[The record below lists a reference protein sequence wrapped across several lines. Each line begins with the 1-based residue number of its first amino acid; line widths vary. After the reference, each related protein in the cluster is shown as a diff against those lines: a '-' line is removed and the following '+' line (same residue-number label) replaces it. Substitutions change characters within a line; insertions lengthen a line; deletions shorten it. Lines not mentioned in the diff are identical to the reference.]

1 MYIQFLGAAET
12 VTGSCFL
19 VDTGLTRLLV
29 DCGLFQGSKEIKE
42 RNYRNFPIAPS
53 SVDYVLLTHAHID
66 HSGLLP
72 KFIKHGFKGRV
83 IATSATVDL
92 CEILLPDCGHIQEME
107 VERKNRKYRRQGRKL
122 IEPIYTAADGANAL
136 KYFER
141 VNYNETISV
150 SPDVKICFR
159 DAGHILGSSMIEMWV
174 RENDGKETKLVFSG
188 DIGNTDQ
195 PFIKDPAFIAEADY
209 VIMESTYGNRLHQD
223 ADNKLELLQKAIVDT
238 YNKGGKLII
247 PAFAAGRTQ
256 DILYSI
262 NELRMKKAI
271 PEIPIYIDSPMAIKA
286 TEIFRKNCDICDY
299 ETRELIAKGCN
310 PLEMS
315 NIKTTLTME
324 ESRELNFLKGR
335 AIIISASGMCDAGR
349 IKHHLRHNL
358 WRPEC
363 TVLFVGYQ
371 AEGTLGRRILSG
383 EKTVRIHG
391 EEVVV
396 RAEIR
401 NIDGYSAHADQPA
414 LLNWIKQFSSNLK
427 QVFIVHGEA
436 RAAATLEKL
445 IKAEGINACV
455 PHWLEKVDLTS
466 PVHQRVPQIF
476 VDTWQSINEKMQR
489 VLQGDL
495 PAAKYSVLLRQ
506 LTELE
511 VQMNEVLQEEELR
524 NKLA

>member
-1 MYIQFLGAAET
+1 MYIQFLGAAQT
-12 VTGSCFL
+12 VTGSSFL
-19 VDTGLTRLLV
+19 VDTGMTRLLV
-29 DCGLFQGSKEIKE
+29 DCGLFQGSKEVKE
-42 RNYRNFPIAPS
+42 RNYRNFPLAPS

-122 IEPIYTAADGANAL
+122 IEPIYTADDGNYAL
-136 KYFER
+136 KFFER
-141 VNYNETISV
+141 ANYNEVIPIT
-150 SPDVKICFR
+150 PDVKVCFR
-159 DAGHILGSSMIEMWV
+159 DAGHILGSSMIEIWV
-174 RENDGKETKLVFSG
+174 TENGKETKIVFSG

-195 PFIKDPAFIAEADY
+195 PFIKDPSFIAEADY
-209 VIMESTYGNRLHQD
+209 VIMESTYGNRIHRDLE
-223 ADNKLELLQKAIVDT
+223 NKLELLQEAIVDT

-262 NELRMKKAI
+262 NQLKMRQAI
-271 PEIPIYIDSPMAIKA
+271 PEMPIYIDSPMAIRA
-286 TEIFRKNCDICDY
+286 TEIFRNNSNIYDQ
-299 ETRELIAKGCN
+299 ETKELIAQGHN

-324 ESRELNFLKGR
+324 ESQQLNFINGR

-358 WRPEC
+358 WREDC

-383 EKTVRIHG
+383 EKSVRIHG

-396 RAEIR
+396 KAEIR
-401 NIDGYSAHADQPA
+401 HIDGYSAHADQPA
-414 LLNWIKQFSSNLK
+414 LVEWAKQFSKRLK
-427 QVFIVHGEA
+427 QIFVVHGEC
-436 RAAATLEKL
+436 RAAEKL
-445 IKAEGINACV
+445 DELLRAEGV
-455 PHWLEKVDLTS
+455 PSHVAQWLEKVELTA
-466 PVHQRVPQIF
+466 PVQQTVPEVF
-476 VDTWQSINEKMQR
+476 VQTWQGIADKMQR
-489 VLQGDL
+489 VLQGEL
-495 PAAKYSVLLRQ
+495 SPVKYAVLLRE
-506 LTELE
+506 LAELE
-511 VQMNEVLQEEELR
+511 AKVNEIMQEEQTSSQVG
-524 NKLA
+524 

>member
-1 MYIQFLGAAET
+1 MYIQFLGAAQT

-19 VDTGLTRLLV
+19 VDTGFTRLLV

-122 IEPIYTAADGANAL
+122 IEPIYTADDGAGAL

-141 VNYNETISV
+141 VNYNEMIPV

-159 DAGHILGSSMIEMWV
+159 DAGHILGSSIIEMWV
-174 RENDGKETKLVFSG
+174 RENGKETKLVFSG
-188 DIGNTDQ
+188 DIGNSDQ
-195 PFIKDPAFIAEADY
+195 PFIKDPTFIAEADY
-209 VIMESTYGNRLHQD
+209 VIMESTYGNRLHRNVQD
-223 ADNKLELLQKAIVDT
+223 KLELLRQAIVDT
-238 YNKGGKLII
+238 YHKGGKLII
-247 PAFAAGRTQ
+247 PSFAAGRTQ

-262 NELRMKKAI
+262 NLLRMQKAI
-271 PEIPIYIDSPMAIKA
+271 PELPVYIDSPMAIKA
-286 TEIFRKNCDICDY
+286 TEIFRKNCDIYDM
-299 ETRELIAKGCN
+299 ETQELIARGLS

-315 NIKTTLTME
+315 NIRTTLTME
-324 ESRELNFLKGR
+324 ESRELNFMNGR

-358 WRPEC
+358 WRPES

-371 AEGTLGRRILSG
+371 AQGTLGRRILSG

-396 RAEIR
+396 KAEIR
-401 NIDGYSAHADQPA
+401 NIDGYSAHADQDA
-414 LLNWIKQFSSNLK
+414 LLNWIKQFSSSLK
-427 QVFIVHGEA
+427 QVFIVHGETK
-436 RAAATLEKL
+436 AAANFESLL
-445 IKAEGINACV
+445 KAEGINACV
-455 PHWLEKVDLTS
+455 PHWLEKIQLTS
-466 PVHQRVPQIF
+466 PVQQRVPQIF
-476 VDTWQSINEKMQR
+476 VDTWQSITEKMQR
-489 VLQGDL
+489 VMQGDL
-495 PAAKYSVLLRQ
+495 SPAKYSVLLRR
-506 LTELE
+506 LAELE
-511 VQMNEVLQEEELR
+511 AQMNEVIQEEVQS
-524 NKLA
+524 KLA

>member
-19 VDTGLTRLLV
+19 VDTGVTRVMV

-42 RNYRNFPIAPS
+42 RNYRNFPISPA

-72 KFIKHGFKGRV
+72 KFIKHGFKGKV

-122 IEPIYTAADGANAL
+122 IEPIYTADDGAHAL
-136 KYFER
+136 KFFER
-141 VNYNETISV
+141 VDYNQVIPV
-150 SPDVKICFR
+150 GPNVKVCFR
-159 DAGHILGSSMIEMWV
+159 DAGHMLGSSMIEMWIT
-174 RENDGKETKLVFSG
+174 ENGQETKLVFSG
-188 DIGNTDQ
+188 DIGNTGQ
-195 PFIKDPAFIAEADY
+195 PYLKDPSFIAEADY
-209 VIMESTYGNRLHQD
+209 VIMESTYGNREHQD
-223 ADNKLELLQKAIVDT
+223 LDNKLELLQQAIVDT
-238 YNKGGKLII
+238 YKKGGKLII

-262 NELRMKKAI
+262 NLLRMQNAI
-271 PEIPIYIDSPMAIKA
+271 PEMPIYIDSPMAINA
-286 TEIFRKNCDICDY
+286 TEIFKRNCHLYDT
-299 ETRELIAKGCN
+299 ETKELIAHGCH

-315 NIKTTLTME
+315 NIRTTRTME
-324 ESRELNFLKGR
+324 ESRELNFLHGR

-358 WRPEC
+358 WRPEA
-363 TVLFVGYQ
+363 TILFVGYQ

-401 NIDGYSAHADQPA
+401 RIDGYSAHADQPA
-414 LLNWIKQFSSNLK
+414 LLNWVKQFSSRLK
-427 QVFIVHGEA
+427 QVFVVHGEA
-436 RAAATLEKL
+436 QAAANLESL
-445 IKAEGINACV
+445 IKAEGIPAHV
-455 PHWLEKVDLTS
+455 PYWLEKFELATATK
-466 PVHQRVPQIF
+466 QAVPE
-476 VDTWQSINEKMQR
+476 VLLATWQNIQRRMQAA
-489 VLQGDL
+489 LQGEL
-495 PAAKYSVLLRQ
+495 SPTKYSVLLRQ
-506 LTELE
+506 LAELE
-511 VQMNEVLQEEELR
+511 AQMNEMLPEE
-524 NKLA
+524 KAM

>member
-1 MYIQFLGAAET
+1 MFIQFLGAAQT

-19 VDTGLTRLLV
+19 VDTGATRLMV

-53 SVDYVLLTHAHID
+53 SVDMVLLTHAHID

-72 KFIKHGFKGRV
+72 KFIKHGFRGQV
-83 IATSATVDL
+83 LATSATVDL

-122 IEPIYTAADGANAL
+122 IEPIYTAEDGIDAL
-136 KYFER
+136 KYLER
-141 VNYNETISV
+141 ANYNEIIPV
-150 SPDVKICFR
+150 SPEVKVCFR
-159 DAGHILGSSMIEMWV
+159 DAGHILGSSIIEMWV
-174 RENDGKETKLVFSG
+174 KENGKETKLVFSG

-223 ADNKLELLQKAIVDT
+223 VEDKLELLRQAIVDT

-262 NELRMKKAI
+262 NQLRMQKAI
-271 PEIPIYIDSPMAIKA
+271 PEMPVYIDSPMAIKA
-286 TEIFRKNCDICDY
+286 TEIFRKNCDICDC
-299 ETRELIAKGCN
+299 ETQELIANGCN

-315 NIKTTLTME
+315 NIRTTLSME
-324 ESRELNFLKGR
+324 ESRELNFMKGR

-358 WRPEC
+358 WRPES
-363 TVLFVGYQ
+363 TILFVGYQ

-396 RAEIR
+396 KAEIR
-401 NIDGYSAHADQPA
+401 HIDGYSAHADQPA
-414 LLNWIKQFSSNLK
+414 LVNWVKQFSSSLK
-427 QVFIVHGEA
+427 QVFIVHGETK
-436 RAAATLEKL
+436 AAATLEGL
-445 IKAEGINACV
+445 LKAEGINAAV
-455 PHWLEKVDLTS
+455 PYWLEKVQLTAA
-466 PVHQRVPQIF
+466 VQQQVPKILT
-476 VDTWQSINEKMQR
+476 DTWQNIAEKMQKAM
-489 VLQGDL
+489 QGDL
-495 PAAKYSVLLRQ
+495 PPVKYSVLLRQ
-506 LTELE
+506 LAELE
-511 VQMNEVLQEEELR
+511 AQMNEVLQEDADS
-524 NKLA
+524 KSA